1 MSRKLARTNPALAA
15 TAPVLPSGGGGE
27 GLNKLFGTSADFP
40 ELVELDLGQVH
51 PNPDQPRRHF
61 DEASLRELADSL
73 KNQGQLQPILV
84 KRRPE
89 GGYVIAAGERR
100 WRALGLLGKPTIFAI
115 VTKGE
120 LDEVALVENLQRQDL
135 DVMETA
141 AGILRLVQKHKYT
154 QEQIGAAVGMSKS
167 EISRLLSLVAV
178 GMPDRIREE
187 YPQYRDRVS
196 KSHMYLI
203 ADCESFGGRLALWEQ
218 IKAGATIKQ
227 LRAARKPAKAPVR
240 KTPFIRAMDGFAKA
254 FEKLE
259 PKDLSREDKE
269 KLHRLKQKIDALLW
283 D

>member
-15 TAPVLPSGGGGE
+15 TAPVLPSSGGE

-40 ELVELDLGQVH
+40 ELVELDLDQVH

-73 KNQGQLQPILV
+73 KTQGQLQPILV
-84 KRRPE
+84 KRRAE

-100 WRALGLLGKPTIFAI
+100 WRALGLLGKPTVFAI

-135 DVMETA
+135 DVMEMA
-141 AGILRLVQKHKYT
+141 FGILRLAQRHKYT
-154 QEQIGAAVGMSKS
+154 QEQIGAAVGMNKS
-167 EISRLLSLVAV
+167 EISRLLALAAV
-178 GMPDRIREE
+178 GIPDKVREE
-187 YPQYRDRVS
+187 YPQYRDRIS

-203 ADCESFGGRLALWEQ
+203 ADCQSFAGRLALWDR
-218 IKAGATIKQ
+218 IKAGATIKE
-227 LRAARKPAKAPVR
+227 LREVNKAPKDLVR
-240 KTPFIRAMDGFAKA
+240 KAPFIRAMDGFAKA
-254 FEKLE
+254 FDALV
-259 PKDLSREDKE
+259 PGDLSREDKE
-269 KLHRLKQKIDALLW
+269 KLHRLKQRIDILLQ